1 MRFSRAAALS
11 LLSGIGAASS
21 NDCSPFTTTIF
32 QPTTITL
39 TENSIITST
48 VTIEE
53 VGGYGG
59 GSETTIYQSTTI
71 TTKEPF
77 IVTSIVTLGEA
88 GGYGAGNGTKIYQTV
103 TLEEGSTAP
112 IIYGA
117 ITSSLKSF
125 ATSTPIISGTES
137 LLGAQVTSIPSLG
150 APITQVNVIS
160 GISTVQVCPT
170 GASTY
175 DCTEVVYGS
184 DGEVIV
190 VNIITVDVT
199 IDFYGEA
206 STVKITRIAS
216 AASTP
221 SLPDTSSAGF
231 LGTKTRKPS
240 LTGKPTGG
248 EPYPYGNGSHPIYP
262 TGTLVTGT
270 SVSHKPTKTEK
281 PSKPT
286 HVVSVGQNGTLS
298 FSPHYL
304 DAEEGETV
312 RFKFYPTNHTLT
324 SCDVAAPCIMN
335 GVYDSGFKPLLA
347 EKISTFV
354 DFPVTNATNPI
365 FFFSRQKDECE
376 AGMVFAINPKSKKQY
391 DEFVSAAKDKRN
403 TATSE
408 MIRGT
413 GLPYSHNGTYS
424 YGYET
429 GSSRPTSTRSTLE
442 ISVTGILKPPFPTGG
457 SNKTHFN
464 ATGTGL
470 HHSEMKSG
478 FAHRSGTFKLPGS
491 SKPSGSFKS
500 TGSVSISGHVSSTS
514 TLVSSTNVSSWSS
527 YSTTSRSSSTYT
539 PTSSING
546 YVPYSFPTPV
556 ASYVAQGYGV

>member
-1 MRFSRAAALS
+1 MKFSRAATLT

-21 NDCSPFTTTIF
+21 NDCSPFTATIF

-39 TENSIITST
+39 TETSIVTST
-48 VTIEE
+48 VTIGEAG
-53 VGGYGG
+53 VYGS
-59 GSETTIYQSTTI
+59 GSGTIIYQSTTI
-71 TTKEPF
+71 TIKEPS
-77 IVTSIVTLGEA
+77 IVTSTVTLGEA
-88 GGYGAGNGTKIYQTV
+88 GEYGAGYGTKIYQTV
-103 TLEEGSTAP
+103 TLEQGSTTP
-112 IIYGA
+112 IISEA

-125 ATSTPIISGTES
+125 ATSTRTISGTRS
-137 LLGAQVTSIPSLG
+137 LLGAQVTSIPSPG

-160 GISTVQVCPT
+160 GVSTVQVCPT

-190 VNIITVDVT
+190 VNIITVDVI

-216 AASTP
+216 ATSTP
-221 SLPDTSSAGF
+221 SHPPASSAGF
-231 LGTKTRKPS
+231 LGIKTRKAS
-240 LTGKPTGG
+240 FTGKPTGG
-248 EPYPYGNGSHPIYP
+248 APYSYGNGSHPIYP
-262 TGTLVTGT
+262 TETLVTGT
-270 SVSHKPTKTEK
+270 SVSHKPTETEK

-298 FSPHYL
+298 FSPHYV

-324 SCDVAAPCIMN
+324 SCDVAAPCVMN

-347 EKISTFV
+347 KNISTFV
-354 DFPVTNATNPI
+354 DFPITNATNSI

-376 AGMVFAINPKSKKQY
+376 AGM
-391 DEFVSAAKDKRN
+391 RT

-408 MIRGT
+408 IIRGT

-429 GSSRPTSTRSTLE
+429 GSSRPTSTRSTLG
-442 ISVTGILKPPFPTGG
+442 ISVTGISKSPFPTGG
-457 SNKTHFN
+457 SNKAHVN
-464 ATGTGL
+464 VTGTGL
-470 HHSEMKSG
+470 QHSKAESG
-478 FAHRSGTFKLPGS
+478 FANRPGTFKLPGS
-491 SKPSGSFKS
+491 SKSPGSFRP
-500 TGSVSISGHVSSTS
+500 TGGVSISGHISSTS
-514 TLVSSTNVSSWSS
+514 TLVSSTNISSSSS
-527 YSTTSRSSSTYT
+527 YSTTSSSSSTYT
-539 PTSSING
+539 TTSSISG
-546 YVPYSFPTPV
+546 HVPYSFPTPV